1 MNRPGGQL
9 VHRGVPTVRHGGPPW
24 KLRSGIRKVRHQVRV
39 ELFPLERTIPEAAC
53 TEVQG
58 SHPLCLCNQ
67 NQGQDININT
77 SDTCGSVPILDHPT
91 GHTPITHR
99 GPPTETALAKEEFT
113 HKSQGI
119 QITTVEKTFHRHKCE
134 NRFYRLL
141 PWWVVS
147 RPPLVLPL
155 PRMSS
160 LSPWNLP
167 ATLRVSPAMTSTLC
181 HGIAV
186 LSM

>member
-1 MNRPGGQL
+1 MKGVRFPALNRPGGQL

-134 NRFYRLL
+134 NPYLETRNHKT
-141 PWWVVS
+141 
-147 RPPLVLPL
+147 
-155 PRMSS
+155 
-160 LSPWNLP
+160 NLKE
-167 ATLRVSPAMTSTLC
+167 ALK
-181 HGIAV
+181 
-186 LSM
+186 